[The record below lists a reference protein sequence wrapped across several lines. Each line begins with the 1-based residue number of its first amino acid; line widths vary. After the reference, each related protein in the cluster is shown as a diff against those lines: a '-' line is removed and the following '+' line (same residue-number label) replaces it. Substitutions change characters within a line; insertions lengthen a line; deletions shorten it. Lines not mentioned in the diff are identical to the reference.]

1 MKAAIE
7 SAGLGLTTTLLGNG
21 TLQINDLPPFT
32 IDTSLAPK
40 LIRTAAPSGVNPIA
54 FIQDSSF
61 TASDVNLA
69 IIDAINTAVGTSLIA
84 SNRDGATLFVENA
97 ISVSSEIDNYYLR
110 GVADLAGNLLK
121 PNRIND
127 ETQFTLIMPGAV
139 PTTAMRQ
146 IRSLQLAV
154 VIQPSMRMMAHV
166 TYSAVLLKYCW
177 AAPSR
182 VKPTVR
188 QRLTLM
194 VITETTELPSI
205 PPLCPIAANSIAT
218 SLPVL
223 P

>member
-1 MKAAIE
+1 MLATNQVDLLRSPLTLTRDVTSDGESFTISNGIKTVVFEFENIDTNTGFTAGRTPILFNSTSTIDAVTQAMKAAIE

-21 TLQINDLPPFT
+21 TFQINDSPPFT

-121 PNRIND
+121 PNR
-127 ETQFTLIMPGAV
+127 A
-139 PTTAMRQ
+139 TTKL
-146 IRSLQLAV
+146 SL
-154 VIQPSMRMMAHV
+154 H
-166 TYSAVLLKYCW
+166 
-177 AAPSR
+177 
-182 VKPTVR
+182 
-188 QRLTLM
+188 
-194 VITETTELPSI
+194 
-205 PPLCPIAANSIAT
+205 
-218 SLPVL
+218 
-223 P
+223 